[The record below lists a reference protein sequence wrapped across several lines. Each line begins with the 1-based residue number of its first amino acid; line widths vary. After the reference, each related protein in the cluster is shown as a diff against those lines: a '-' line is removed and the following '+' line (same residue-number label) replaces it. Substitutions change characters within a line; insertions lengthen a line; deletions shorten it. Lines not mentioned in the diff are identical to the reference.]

1 MKQFV
6 ISHSVYL
13 DKTQRATLQTTGSFI
28 EVLGIT
34 VPVCVFEGGKT
45 DEPAKEI
52 VCKYKIIHSAVPDEP
67 IRMEGNGYIITFNRP
82 IQCEK
87 LLSVKEGGSGGL
99 FFAFKTM
106 IRNIPILHQVSILNL
121 EMFDLSVC
129 CFHLD
134 QIVSK

>member
-13 DKTQRATLQTTGSFI
+13 DKTQRATLQAVGSFV

-34 VPVCVFEGGKT
+34 VPVCMFENNKT

-52 VCKYKIIHSAVPDEP
+52 VCKYKIIHSTVPEEP
-67 IRMEGNGYIITFNRP
+67 IRMEGNGYIIAFNKAL
-82 IQCEK
+82 QCER

-99 FFAFKTM
+99 FFNYNTTM
-106 IRNIPILHQVSILNL
+106 RNIPMLHQVSILNL
-121 EMFDLSVC
+121 EMFDLSAC